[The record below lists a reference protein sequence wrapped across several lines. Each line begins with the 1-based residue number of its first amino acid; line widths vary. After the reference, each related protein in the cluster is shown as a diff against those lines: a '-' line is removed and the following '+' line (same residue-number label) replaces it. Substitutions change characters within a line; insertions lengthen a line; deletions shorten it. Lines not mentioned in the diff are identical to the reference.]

1 MYSALVLG
9 IVNVFMSGSPIFLRP
24 IQLRRACS
32 AGQGLRKMIA
42 PAVHT
47 LLPVIDALYSFCH
60 KNLAIVCAKLR
71 RFSAS
76 SILRFAWQQGTES
89 VKNRKLTLDCIL
101 ISIRLS

>member
-1 MYSALVLG
+1 MYSALVLC
-9 IVNVFMSGSPIFLRP
+9 IVNVFMSGSPIVLMP

-32 AGQGLRKMIA
+32 AGQGLRTTDTFIFTA
-42 PAVHT
+42 F
-47 LLPVIDALYSFCH
+47 LDALYSFCH

-76 SILRFAWQQGTES
+76 SILRFARQQGTES
-89 VKNRKLTLDCIL
+89 VNNRKLTLDCIL